1 MFYFNFS
8 PWFDCRKENVTYLR
22 YCRQMMGDIPIALE
36 FRHQSWL
43 SDAYRV
49 GTLDFM
55 KQEGWIHTIDEPQ
68 AGDGSIP
75 TVPVAT
81 HPEMT
86 LIRMHGRNVHGWV
99 RPKNADMNWRDVRYL
114 YKYNKQELLEW
125 KERALKLAEF
135 SKVIYMLFN
144 NNSAGDKEW
153 LG

>member
-1 MFYFNFS
+1 
-8 PWFDCRKENVTYLR
+8 
-22 YCRQMMGDIPIALE
+22 MGDIPIALE

-55 KQEGWIHTIDEPQ
+55 KQEGWIHTIVDEPQ

-99 RPKNADMNWRDVRYL
+99 RPKMRIRIGETFDIYINIT
-114 YKYNKQELLEW
+114 
-125 KERALKLAEF
+125 
-135 SKVIYMLFN
+135 SKNY
-144 NNSAGDKEW
+144 
-153 LG
+153 

>member
-1 MFYFNFS
+1 
-8 PWFDCRKENVTYLR
+8 
-22 YCRQMMGDIPIALE
+22 MGDIPIALE
-36 FRHQSWL
+36 FKHQSWL

-86 LIRMHGRNVHGWV
+86 LIRMHGRNVHGWA
-99 RPKNADMNWRDVRYL
+99 RPKNADTNWRDVRNL

-125 KERALKLAEF
+125 KECVL
-135 SKVIYMLFN
+135 
-144 NNSAGDKEW
+144 
-153 LG
+153 